1 MPIKRWDKTYY
12 TTDEARDML
21 RKSIRESAKELE
33 KELIRI
39 KLENNIGINV

>member
-1 MPIKRWDKTYY
+1 
-12 TTDEARDML
+12 ML